1 MHLRELLS
9 DSLAGASLYKKNTG
23 KHEKIKKLK
32 KVLAFFYKTIYNN
45 IC

>member
-23 KHEKIKKLK
+23 KHEKIKKIK
-32 KVLAFFYKTIYNN
+32 KIQKSACIFL
-45 IC
+45 

>member
-23 KHEKIKKLK
+23 KHEKIKKIGK
-32 KVLAFFYKTIYNN
+32 FYN
-45 IC
+45 

>member
-23 KHEKIKKLK
+23 KDEKIKKIK
-32 KVLAFFYKTIYNN
+32 KSTCIFL
-45 IC
+45 

>member
-23 KHEKIKKLK
+23 KHEKIKKIK
-32 KVLAFFYKTIYNN
+32 KNEKDLFLSLF
-45 IC
+45 